1 MIESST
7 SIIINYIIIN
17 NIIEEDMLQ
26 LDLYLYRSK
35 ANLCQ
40 LKNSPFTHVLPN
52 LQ

>member
-17 NIIEEDMLQ
+17 IVEEDMLQ

-40 LKNSPFTHVLPN
+40 LKNSPLTHVLPN